1 MTVRYLKPAKVY
13 RNLFDADFK
22 KSRTDDGYTTYLK
35 SPLLRQKAVIRFWI

>member
-22 KSRTDDGYTTYLK
+22 KSRTDDGYTTSVSYTH
-35 SPLLRQKAVIRFWI
+35 LLARKAIIRS